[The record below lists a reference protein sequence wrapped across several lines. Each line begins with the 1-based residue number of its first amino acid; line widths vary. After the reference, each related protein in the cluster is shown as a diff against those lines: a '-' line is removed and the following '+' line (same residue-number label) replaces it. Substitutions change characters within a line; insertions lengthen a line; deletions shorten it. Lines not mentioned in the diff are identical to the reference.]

1 MNNNADVNIVATLR
15 IVFLVSEMCSNLK
28 YIVLITEHPIFN
40 SMRAV
45 NIVICRALST

>member
-15 IVFLVSEMCSNLK
+15 IVFSVSEIFYLK
-28 YIVLITEHPIFN
+28 YIVLITEDPIFN